1 MGRKSKK
8 LQARNKFYILTNG
21 KETENN
27 YFNLIKSKKSIYDVK
42 IEYHNS
48 DPLGLVEYAA
58 KLTDANQKWCVFDI
72 DDTFKCGTLS
82 SAIKL
87 AKDNNI
93 QLAFSNMAFEV
104 WLLSHYITIENHKNN
119 NELICMMNKI
129 LEKELKL
136 NKYYDKSD
144 KELLKKYFIPK
155 LTTAVTNTKKV
166 YQKYVAEHK
175 KANHTDENYKI
186 WEWNSCSNVYQLI
199 EALKLNNY
207 K

>member
-1 MGRKSKK
+1 M
-8 LQARNKFYILTNG
+8 
-21 KETENN
+21 
-27 YFNLIKSKKSIYDVK
+27 
-42 IEYHNS
+42 
-48 DPLGLVEYAA
+48 
-58 KLTDANQKWCVFDI
+58 
-72 DDTFKCGTLS
+72 
-82 SAIKL
+82 
-87 AKDNNI
+87 
-93 QLAFSNMAFEV
+93 
-104 WLLSHYITIENHKNN
+104 NN

-136 NKYYDKSD
+136 NKSYDKSD

-155 LTTAVTNTKKV
+155 LATAVTNAKKV

-175 KANHTDENYKI
+175 KVNHSGENYKI